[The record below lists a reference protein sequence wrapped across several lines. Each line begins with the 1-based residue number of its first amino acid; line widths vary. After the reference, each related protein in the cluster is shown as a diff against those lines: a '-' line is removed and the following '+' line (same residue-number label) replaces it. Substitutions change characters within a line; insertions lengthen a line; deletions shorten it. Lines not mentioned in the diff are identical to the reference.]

1 MGITQVVWQING
13 PVRKCLCKRASLE
26 RDFKTF
32 MNKKKLLFIGGGSA
46 LLLLAI
52 LFGAFFAGPL
62 LASAR
67 SGQTNAS
74 ATSTPTA
81 TNQYCEQ
88 YLQDLAKRLGVS
100 VSTLQQDKLAAA
112 EDVLAQLVKDGK
124 LTQNQANA
132 IQQRLQ
138 SHQAC
143 TGKGPGLLGRGIVLQ
158 SLRQYLPNVANQVA
172 QGLHLTVDQLK
183 TQLQS
188 GKSLSDI
195 ATAQG
200 VSSSQLHTI
209 VTNAIQSAVNQAVSA
224 GNLTQQQATA
234 LMQNLQQHPNL
245 LNRILNMHSGKHQ

>member
-1 MGITQVVWQING
+1 
-13 PVRKCLCKRASLE
+13 
-26 RDFKTF
+26 
-32 MNKKKLLFIGGGSA
+32 MNKKRLLFIGGASA

-67 SGQTNAS
+67 SGQASAS

-81 TNQYCEQ
+81 TNPYCEQ

-124 LTQNQANA
+124 LTQNQANT
-132 IQQRLQ
+132 IKQRLQ

-143 TGKGPGLLGRGIVLQ
+143 TGKGPGFPGQGIVLQ
-158 SLRQYLPNVANQVA
+158 SLRQYLPGAVNQVA
-172 QGLHLTVDQLK
+172 QGLHLTANQLK
-183 TQLQS
+183 AQLQS

-200 VSSSQLHTI
+200 VSSAQLHTI
-209 VTNAIQSAVNQAVSA
+209 VTTAIQNAVNQAVSA

-234 LMQNLQQHPNL
+234 LMQYLQQHPNL
-245 LNRILNMHSGKHQ
+245 LNRILNMHFGKHQ